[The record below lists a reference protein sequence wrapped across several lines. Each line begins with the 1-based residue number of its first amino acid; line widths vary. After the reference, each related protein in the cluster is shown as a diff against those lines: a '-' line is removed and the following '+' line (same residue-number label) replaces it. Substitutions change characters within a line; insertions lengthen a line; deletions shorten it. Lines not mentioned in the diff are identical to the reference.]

1 MDIIKNLDVKGEA
14 LAKRRV
20 GKRGGKETCRM
31 VFAFD
36 MSTGPYS
43 SCCCCWCV
51 CVCVCV

>member
-31 VFAFD
+31 VFAFVVQYG
-36 MSTGPYS
+36 T
-43 SCCCCWCV
+43 V
-51 CVCVCV
+51 Q